1 MSRLDD
7 HVAAVQN
14 KLTLKQFSVA
24 LAWSSI
30 VFVSILWL
38 AVLLDRIF
46 LLHLPKP
53 TLWIYAGIAA
63 TVIAALIDAISK
75 RPDAQQAAAAID
87 QKLGLKEKISTA
99 LYVRRS
105 DDPFAK
111 AALRDAEETASIVSL
126 NLGKHFPLSFPKP
139 AYITIALLIAV
150 GLSYRLIDPMDLF
163 SRREKQQQQIEQQA
177 KVDSAKKQVQNALA
191 TVEAMPKIA
200 ANDEAI
206 RLAKTDLQAALNQ
219 PITDPE
225 KVNRTA
231 EKAMQDVNEALKQQ
245 IKNSSQY
252 AEAQNEMKMLRSMQ
266 APAPGQ
272 GPVSDAHRA
281 IVKGNFT
288 EAIDDLTKVAENFDK
303 MDKSQQAQAAQ
314 QMKQLA
320 QQLQQMASNPSQQQK
335 IQQQL
340 QQMGMNQQQAQ
351 QAQQLMQQAAQG
363 DKQAQQQLQ
372 QMAQQQAQQMNNGQG
387 PTQQQQQQIQQ
398 MMQQMQ
404 AMAATQQQAA
414 QMSQSAQQM
423 AQSMQQQ
430 AQQQQTRQQTGQPPH
445 EGNLPMPQAM
455 NAMQQQLQ
463 QMQAAAQD
471 AQQIA
476 AAQSAAAAAQS
487 DAQQGMS
494 GNAPGQGQNGQ
505 NGNNGNGNNN
515 NAGNGGGKWNGQA
528 GPAGPNQG
536 GQGAGDRTYKQEAP
550 YTVKPEISPSQD
562 DPNGRILASN
572 YIKDNKP
579 NKGNSTASLQD
590 VAKSALNDPTD
601 EIDQERV
608 SRQAQGAVKK
618 YFGSMEDQP
627 QP

>member
-1 MSRLDD
+1 MIW
-7 HVAAVQN
+7 V
-14 KLTLKQFSVA
+14 
-24 LAWSSI
+24 
-30 VFVSILWL
+30 
-38 AVLLDRIF
+38 
-46 LLHLPKP
+46 
-53 TLWIYAGIAA
+53 YAGIAA
-63 TVIAALIDAISK
+63 TIIAALVDALSK
-75 RPDAQQAAAAID
+75 RPDPQQAAAAID

-99 LYVRRS
+99 LHVRRS

-111 AALRDAEETASIVSL
+111 AALRDAEETARIVTL
-126 NLGKHFPLSFPKP
+126 NLGKNFPLTFPRP

-150 GLSYRLIDPMDLF
+150 ALSYWLIDPMDLF
-163 SRREKQQQQIEQQA
+163 SRREKQQQQMEQQA
-177 KVDSAKKQVQNALA
+177 KVEAAKKTVENALA
-191 TVEAMPKIA
+191 TVEAMPKTT

-219 PITDPE
+219 PITDPS
-225 KVNRTA
+225 KANRTA
-231 EKAMQDVNEALKQQ
+231 VKALQDVNEAIKQQ

-252 AEAQNEMKMLRSMQ
+252 AEAQNEMKMMRSMQ

-288 EAIDDLTKVAENFDK
+288 EAIDDLTKVAQNFDK
-303 MDKSQQAQAAQ
+303 MDKPQQQQAAQ

-320 QQLQQMASNPSQQQK
+320 QQLQQMANNPAQQK
-335 IQQQL
+335 QMQQQL
-340 QQMGMNQQQAQ
+340 QQMGMNKQQAQ

-363 DKQAQQQLQ
+363 DKRAQQQLQ
-372 QMAQQQAQQMNNGQG
+372 QMAQQQSQQMNNGQG

-423 AQSMQQQ
+423 AQSMQQ
-430 AQQQQTRQQTGQPPH
+430 AQQQQQQQQSQQQQAQTPH
-445 EGNLPMPQAM
+445 QGNMPMAQAM
-455 NAMQQQLQ
+455 NQMQQQLQ

-471 AQQIA
+471 AQQISAAQA
-476 AAQSAAAAAQS
+476 AAQEAQAN
-487 DAQQGMS
+487 AQQGMGA

-505 NGNNGNGNNN
+505 NAGNNGNNNI
-515 NAGNGGGKWNGQA
+515 AGKNGGQWNGQGA
-528 GPAGPNQG
+528 PAGPNQG
-536 GQGAGDRTYKQEAP
+536 GPGAGDRTYKQEAP
-550 YTVKPEISPSQD
+550 YTVKPEFSPSQD
-562 DPNGRILASN
+562 DEKGRILASN

-601 EIDQERV
+601 EVDQERI
-608 SRQAQGAVKK
+608 SRQAQKAVKQ
-618 YFGSMEDQP
+618 YFGSMQDDQ
-627 QP
+627 QQQ